1 MKRIPPV
8 DVYKRPPT
16 AMDEYLPEEPPSGTE
31 KRPPIEKPSQR
42 PVSVTTTAPTGPNPP
57 IKSASQLLDDDFRVE
72 DTKETRR
79 APRGAPPDDTVQ
91 ISIWL
96 GPTERRLLALERMR
110 RTQVPKRQRPSK
122 EKLTTSALVREA
134 VRRCFGDGENQ

>member
-1 MKRIPPV
+1 
-8 DVYKRPPT
+8 
-16 AMDEYLPEEPPSGTE
+16 
-31 KRPPIEKPSQR
+31 
-42 PVSVTTTAPTGPNPP
+42 VSVTTTAPTGPNPP
-57 IKSASQLLDDDFRVE
+57 IKSASQLLDDDFRVVE
-72 DTKETRR
+72 DNQEPGR
-79 APRGAPPDDTVQ
+79 APRGAPPDDTEQ